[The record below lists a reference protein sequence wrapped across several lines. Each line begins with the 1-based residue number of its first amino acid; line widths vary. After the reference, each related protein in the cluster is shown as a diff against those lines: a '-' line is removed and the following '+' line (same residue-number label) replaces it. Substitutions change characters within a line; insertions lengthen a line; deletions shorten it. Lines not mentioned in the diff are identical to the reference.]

1 MAMVNVNRKNTD
13 QFYRYKMPKL
23 LAKVEGKGNGI
34 KTVIVNMVDIGKSLK
49 RPAAYPTKFF
59 GCELGAQTQIDL
71 KNERYIVN
79 GAHDGEKLQEILDDF
94 IQKFVLCPE
103 CENPETVLHVEIKKE
118 RIGQKCI
125 ACGYSGVISLTHRL
139 ITFILK
145 NPPGQ
150 EESVTPSKKDKK
162 NRRDKKGNN
171 AQSGAQNGCT
181 SPSHD
186 SNEADAIP
194 VIETPTARTDAFG
207 DDDWSEDTS
216 EAAVK
221 ARELEGLSMRTKGLT
236 MTDDLELTEQQR
248 LQIFYSFV
256 EEKKKL
262 NDLVSKAIVAEAE
275 RLEVMDKA
283 VLVLA
288 ELLFTE
294 DMANQMTKYSAI
306 FKKFLTNN
314 QKAQKHLLGAFEML
328 VGKSFPEKL
337 MPKVPRLLQL
347 LYDKD
352 FLEEEVVL
360 EWASKVSKK
369 YVSKETSAQIH
380 EKAAPFIKWLQEA
393 EEESS
398 EDDDEEDE
406 PIEVVYATAAEKEK
420 MVAEQKQ
427 KEDGGDDDFD
437 IDEI

>member
-49 RPAAYPTKFF
+49 RPPAYPTKFF

-79 GAHDGEKLQEILDDF
+79 GAHDGDKLQDILDDF

-103 CENPETVLHVEIKKE
+103 CENPETLLHVEIKKE
-118 RIGQKCI
+118 RIGQTCI
-125 ACGYSGVISLTHRL
+125 ACGYSGVISLAHRL

-150 EESVTPSKKDKK
+150 EDTVTPSKKDKK
-162 NRRDKKGNN
+162 NRRDKKGQSN
-171 AQSGAQNGCT
+171 AQSTQNGCT

-186 SNEADAIP
+186 SNEADVLP
-194 VIETPTARTDAFG
+194 VVDTPTAHSDGFG

-221 ARELEGLSMRTKGLT
+221 KRELEGLSMRTKGLT
-236 MTDDLELTEQQR
+236 MNEDLELTEQQR

-256 EEKKKL
+256 ENKKKL
-262 NDLVSKAIVAEAE
+262 NDFAAKAIVAEAE

-294 DMANQMTKYSAI
+294 DMANQISQHSVL
-306 FKKFLTNN
+306 FKKFLTSN

-337 MPKVPRLLQL
+337 MPKIPRLLQL
-347 LYDKD
+347 LYNKD
-352 FLEEEVVL
+352 FLEEEVLL
-360 EWASKVSKK
+360 EWAAKVSKK
-369 YVSKETSAQIH
+369 YVSKETSSQIH

-398 EDDDEEDE
+398 EEEEENGEDL
-406 PIEVVYATAAEKEK
+406 EVVYATDAGKKKILAEEK
-420 MVAEQKQ
+420 KKAEDD
-427 KEDGGDDDFD
+427 EDDLD